1 MNVVGELVWK
11 INGDASGY
19 KKTYSEVDKKNES
32 LAKSFKKVDISAKVF
47 GEQSTAL
54 QKKQDILRSK
64 MQGLIDKGV
73 SPSNKGFKKLSSL
86 YNENQKE
93 LDKVTKKTSGYGF
106 ALKAAAVAAGLLI
119 ASKLKQFFGGAID
132 AASDAA
138 ETAQKF
144 GNVFPGITKKAN
156 ATAKALTSVANVS
169 LSESK
174 ALLATSGNLL
184 QSIGATEEVAL
195 SYGAELAK
203 MAADLKSF
211 NNLTESTE
219 MVQQRLTKALLGER
233 EALIGVDIKLGEKD
247 LAAYAKTQGIVWK
260 NATRLE
266 KAEVT
271 MAALRDKSRLATDD
285 VIKSSGT
292 YAQVTRA
299 LANRQKDLA
308 EDVGKE
314 MLPALTDLKKAFLD
328 TSDDGGFLYNA
339 LVSIGKV
346 VGKVIQF
353 VTLLVQTM
361 SLLNN
366 VNSGSKKSIED
377 IVKISKKWGV
387 SSKEVGDLVGL
398 QKLGLIDL
406 NKEMFKAREGTS
418 KYSVETVN
426 AAKEASSAWDA
437 NSKDT
442 KKSLTDVKET
452 FSKLIGTFDGA
463 TKTGVKG
470 FKNVST
476 SLKEATKESKKLAKT
491 FDQLSTPEKFDLIA
505 KGVLSVADAVI
516 GMLSAIDSFT
526 QASADAAS
534 ERLEIDR
541 QNALE
546 AAGVAEETNLQKAQ
560 RELEIA
566 KEKGDAELIQEK
578 ETEVKRAK
586 INEEYDKKQAEL
598 DYNANLRSWELQMAM
613 AKIQM
618 ITAPLNAYVSALATP
633 IIGPYIAP
641 GLAALA
647 AITAGYQFAAVQESK
662 PTRPRYAEGGIIP
675 GTPSGTEIIAGENN
689 KDEIIMNQNQM
700 ANTLMAIANGGG
712 SGKEIVIHNYIML
725 EGEMIDEYV
734 TRSSTDGR
742 ILSSSRATVRR

>member
-1 MNVVGELVWK
+1 MNVLGELVWK
-11 INGDASGY
+11 ITGDNSGLDKSL
-19 KKTYSEVDKKNES
+19 KKTDAAVKDTG
-32 LAKSFKKVDISAKVF
+32 KSIDNTTGKV
-47 GEQSTAL
+47 GGMSTAL
-54 QKKQDILRSK
+54 KV
-64 MQGLIDKGV
+64 GLAGAAI
-73 SPSNKGFKKLSSL
+73 
-86 YNENQKE
+86 
-93 LDKVTKKTSGYGF
+93 F
-106 ALKAAAVAAGLLI
+106 AF
-119 ASKLKQFFGGAID
+119 SKLKQFFGGAID

-184 QSIGATEEVAL
+184 QSIGATETTAL
-195 SYGAELAK
+195 SYGKELAK

-219 MVQQRLTKALLGER
+219 MIQQRLTKALLGER
-233 EALIGVDIKLGEKD
+233 EALIGVDIKLSEKD
-247 LAAYAKTQGIVWK
+247 LAAYAQTQGIVWK
-260 NATRLE
+260 NATRLQ

-271 MAALRDKSRLATDD
+271 LAALRDKSRLATDD

-299 LANRQKDLA
+299 LANRQKDLS

-314 MLPALTDLKKAFLD
+314 MLPALTDLKKAFLE
-328 TSDDGGFLYNA
+328 SSGDGGFLYNA
-339 LVSIGKV
+339 LILIGKA
-346 VGKVIQF
+346 VGKVIQGITIF
-353 VTLLVQTM
+353 VKTLNVIQAAISDTITGI
-361 SLLNN
+361 SEFNKAAEESGNQAKGYKLLAAAQ
-366 VNSGSKKSIED
+366 GD
-377 IVKISKKWGV
+377 
-387 SSKEVGDLVGL
+387 VGKALAFLKLEAENGDKASQKFL
-398 QKLGLIDL
+398 QQL
-406 NKEMFKAREGTS
+406 NKNQEKSQATTKKTEDAIKSLEVATS
-418 KYSVETVN
+418 KFYGTY
-426 AAKEASSAWDA
+426 KEG
-437 NSKDT
+437 
-442 KKSLTDVKET
+442 E
-452 FSKLIGTFDGA
+452 
-463 TKTGVKG
+463 KTSVKG
-470 FKNVST
+470 FNNVSNSINNANT
-476 SLKEATKESKKLAKT
+476 ASQKLAKT
-491 FDQLSTPEKFDLIA
+491 WNQLTSPEKFDVISS
-505 KGVLSVADAVI
+505 GVLSVADAVV

-546 AAGVAEETNLQKAQ
+546 AAGVAEETTLQKAQ

-598 DYNANLRSWELQMAM
+598 DYNANLRSWELQIAM

-633 IIGPYIAP
+633 VIGPYIAP